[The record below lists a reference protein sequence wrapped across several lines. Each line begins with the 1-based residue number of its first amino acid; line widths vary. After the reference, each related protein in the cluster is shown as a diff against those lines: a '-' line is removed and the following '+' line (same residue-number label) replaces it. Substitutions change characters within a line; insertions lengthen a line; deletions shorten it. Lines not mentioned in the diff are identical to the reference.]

1 MSIHQVAVSSK
12 KVEKMEK
19 NEKESISAND
29 NIQTY
34 LRIRPSKKAS
44 GYIAQDDLNPNSLV
58 VKLPDK
64 FKSEF
69 INNSKM
75 RHGFNFNG
83 IIPMD
88 ANQEDVFKI
97 VGRGAVQNAL
107 DGFNSTIFAYGQTGS
122 GKTFTLTGGP
132 EKYEDRGII
141 PRALSM
147 IFNEIRT
154 KTDIQFKTYI
164 SYLEI
169 YNNAGFDLLDKD
181 HGAKSLEAPPKVRM
195 YEDEFGNFHFKN
207 LSMNVANT
215 EEESLNLLFMGDTNR
230 AIAETPMNMAS
241 SRSHCIFTIAIESRV
256 VGSDK
261 IKRSKLHLVDL
272 AGSERV
278 GKTNVDG
285 QLLNEAVAIN
295 GSLFHLELVI
305 VALHEKV

>member
-1 MSIHQVAVSSK
+1 MSINQVAIASK
-12 KVEKMEK
+12 KIEKIEK
-19 NEKESISAND
+19 NEKESIAGD

-44 GYIAQDDLNPNSLV
+44 GYIAQDDLNPNALV
-58 VKLPDK
+58 VQLPDK

-88 ANQEDVFKI
+88 ANQEDVFKT

-154 KTDIQFKTYI
+154 KTDVQFKTYI

-169 YNNAGFDLLDKD
+169 YNNSGFDLLDKD
-181 HGAKSLEAPPKVRM
+181 HGSKSLEAPPKVRM
-195 YEDEFGNFHFKN
+195 YEDEYGNFHFKN

-215 EEESLNLLFMGDTNR
+215 EEEALNLLFMGDTNR

-241 SRSHCIFTIAIESRV
+241 SRSHCIFTIAIESRC

-278 GKTNVDG
+278 GKTNADG
-285 QLLNEAVAIN
+285 QLRDEAVAIN